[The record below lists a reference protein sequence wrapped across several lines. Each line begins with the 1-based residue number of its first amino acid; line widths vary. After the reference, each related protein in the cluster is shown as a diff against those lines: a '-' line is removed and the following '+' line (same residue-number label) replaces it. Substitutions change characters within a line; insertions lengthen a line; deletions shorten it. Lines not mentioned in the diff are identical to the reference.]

1 MVYSK
6 RYNIHLGPQS
16 DNEHWAVGWG
26 RTKNGR
32 SQGDRHQGGAFIN
45 ILQKLKLPIVPPE
58 TCRTWGED
66 KGIKESPFRTIA
78 TDKYLCA
85 GGRKS
90 KLHNSPYYDNKS
102 LKLLL
107 PIGRIKLLLRF
118 SFSVIRERY
127 MSRR

>member
-1 MVYSK
+1 LVHFK
-6 RYNIHLGPQS
+6 RQNIYLGPQS

-26 RTKNGR
+26 RTNNIKR

-90 KLHNSPYYDNKS
+90 KFHYSLYYDIKS
-102 LKLLL
+102 LKILI
-107 PIGRIKLLLRF
+107 PIGRITL
-118 SFSVIRERY
+118 
-127 MSRR
+127 

>member
-1 MVYSK
+1 MVYFK
-6 RYNIHLGPQS
+6 RQHIYLGPES

-32 SQGDRHQGGAFIN
+32 SQGDRNQGGAFIN

-78 TDKYLCA
+78 TDKYICA
-85 GGRKS
+85 GGRKRKFLNCS
-90 KLHNSPYYDNKS
+90 SYHIKQPYFIHRKDNTFIMFFN
-102 LKLLL
+102 L
-107 PIGRIKLLLRF
+107 PH
-118 SFSVIRERY
+118 
-127 MSRR
+127 